1 MYVVTMEKQ
10 KMWKRNLYLLL
21 LSILPLMICTGMIYS
36 VLSIYI
42 MELGASRTEIGMI
55 FTIGAGASAVMAPF
69 LGKMSDRYGRKPLL
83 LFSMAGFFS
92 LFVAYGL
99 IREYTSIFYIQVVEG
114 IAWVGFGAATTAL
127 VADYVPL
134 EKRGWAMGL
143 YNQSWSIGW
152 LVGPIVGGFLA
163 DQIGFRLTFGIGAG
177 LILLGFLFVVILIP
191 EPKQGEKVIPDAQ

>member
-1 MYVVTMEKQ
+1 
-10 KMWKRNLYLLL
+10 MWKRNLFLML

-42 MELGASRTEIGMI
+42 MELGASRTEIGII

-69 LGKMSDRYGRKPLL
+69 LGKLADRYGRKPVLL
-83 LFSMAGFFS
+83 GSMGGFFFLFIAYS
-92 LFVAYGL
+92 LIQV
-99 IREYTSIFYIQVVEG
+99 YTSIFYIQVVEG

-134 EKRGWAMGL
+134 ERRGWAMGL

-152 LVGPIVGGFLA
+152 LIGPVVGGYLA
-163 DQIGFRLTFGIGAG
+163 DQVGFRVTFGIGAV
-177 LILLGFLFVVILIP
+177 LILLGLFLVAILIP
-191 EPKQGEKVIPDAQ
+191 EPERKEGGIQVPG